1 VLPLLLLGRDI
12 PAMLALAPA
21 AAAAV
26 AYLQAALPRGS
37 LVNAVLSL
45 VASHGR
51 IAPHCDG
58 FEV

>member
-1 VLPLLLLGRDI
+1 
-12 PAMLALAPA
+12 MLALAPA

-26 AYLQAALPRGS
+26 AYLKAALPRGS
-37 LVNAVLSL
+37 FVNAVLSL
-45 VASHGR
+45 VTSHGR